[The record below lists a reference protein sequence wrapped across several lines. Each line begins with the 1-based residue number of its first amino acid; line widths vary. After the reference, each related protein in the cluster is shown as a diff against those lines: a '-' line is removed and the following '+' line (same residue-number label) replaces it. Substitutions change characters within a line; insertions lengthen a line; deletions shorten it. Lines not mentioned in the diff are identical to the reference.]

1 MKTIVEKVTT
11 DRKLFTKD
19 EIDLLTK
26 ATEDVCMYCPRPPAW
41 DGGEEECERCMV
53 SKLCHLLWEDWH
65 AMEKA
70 R

>member
-1 MKTIVEKVTT
+1 MRTIIEQVET
-11 DRKLFTKD
+11 DRTTFTKE

-41 DGGEEECERCMV
+41 DGGEEECDRCMV
-53 SKLCHLLWEDWH
+53 RKLCDLLLEDWH
-65 AMEKA
+65 ALQEA